1 MPPISPTIKGM
12 IPIAKNI
19 IVVDENGNEYEATF
33 PKRAKGLVKKGRAR
47 FLSENKIC
55 LACPPN
61 KSLEDNMENNIVR
74 EPENQ
79 TSVLTMEYVLEQ
91 IDKIMKD
98 IAYIREA
105 IDSVNNVDGIAAEAI
120 AGIVHAREKTNQQL
134 IQLLESRISHLLL

>member
-1 MPPISPTIKGM
+1 
-12 IPIAKNI
+12 
-19 IVVDENGNEYEATF
+19 
-33 PKRAKGLVKKGRAR
+33 
-47 FLSENKIC
+47 
-55 LACPPN
+55 
-61 KSLEDNMENNIVR
+61 MENNIVR

-134 IQLLESRISHLLL
+134 IQLLEKMYVDLKPEKVSDEILKFREVSDAAVAWLCGL